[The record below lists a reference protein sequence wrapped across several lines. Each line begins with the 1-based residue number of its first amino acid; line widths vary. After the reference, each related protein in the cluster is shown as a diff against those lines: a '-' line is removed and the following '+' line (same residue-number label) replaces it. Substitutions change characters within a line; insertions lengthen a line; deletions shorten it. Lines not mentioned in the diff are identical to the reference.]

1 MFKVAIC
8 PSIDCPGVGCGASMS
23 MRFSTR
29 VGGGGGGGGGGGDS
43 NVVAEGLGLLLP
55 EGVGNWRE
63 FPAVRDRVDALQPTP
78 GQSMEGLM
86 ATLNIQ

>member
-1 MFKVAIC
+1 MFKVAIS

-29 VGGGGGGGGGGGDS
+29 VGGGGGGGGDS
-43 NVVAEGLGLLLP
+43 NVVAEGPGLLLP

-63 FPAVRDRVDALQPTP
+63 FPAVRDREDGGCFLLRLRPLF
-78 GQSMEGLM
+78 G
-86 ATLNIQ
+86 